1 MTPATINA
9 ALRAIADATGL
20 DNLLTLR
27 LGYDHKAH
35 GWEWLVEAVTT
46 AETLDDFATAS
57 RSYRERRGAWLKS
70 DTGEPVRGTVAGLP
84 ALAWA
89 QVQTHKGAQRRA
101 LSVIDLGDVRVALDE
116 DISEWMEVAP

>member
-1 MTPATINA
+1 MTPATIDA
-9 ALRAIADATGL
+9 ALRAIADATDDHL
-20 DNLLTLR
+20 LHNL
-27 LGYDHKAH
+27 HPQ
-35 GWEWLVEAVTT
+35 GWEWLVEVVTT

-70 DTGEPVRGTVAGLP
+70 DTGDPVRGTVAGLP

-89 QVQTHKGAQRRA
+89 QVQVAKGAQRRA